1 MRGGVVA
8 VGVRSASTA
17 TAHGEPIVIS
27 RPSGVQAGDLLLAMY
42 FGDVGLSGVTSSGWT
57 VTASRDEEGMACRVL
72 RKTATGGES
81 SSYTFGQPINADG
94 TLHLICVKDAD
105 TTTAPKVGFALNF
118 SDTLITPSVI
128 PAASSSLEIR
138 AGGMEPF
145 PDTLTFTAPSG
156 YTLRGTVA
164 ASGGFMTSTAATRQI
179 NSSAA
184 TGLKSFAFAPSGVRS
199 GLGVTVSVAAA
210 DEGPPPE
217 PPPPFTPGRGTSLYR
232 YVLRDWDGT
241 YLDDLELSGVR
252 FDKRILQAGTFSANI
267 PIPNRDIARRVA
279 RVIPRDEEGTGGIT
293 DLSIGPGVITCEV
306 YRDTDPWGEYWIT
319 AAKTSRSRG
328 SSPEIQLRGSTM
340 DAYLLHVEI
349 QELLEYTGEDQIV
362 IGRAL
367 IEHMQ
372 GQSHANLNL
381 ILQAGTSGVLRDHT
395 YQPDEATYGQ
405 RLTELAQ
412 LENGFEWTINHELG
426 ASLERHWVW
435 GYPTLGSSEV
445 AHVFVDSPGG
455 GDILEWDEEAD
466 ALRGATSWRARGG
479 TDPTQA
485 VDASTSSTSLIS
497 APHEATAYLAAGW
510 PRLDRTLNY
519 SSVIVQQTLEDY
531 AAYWAATA
539 PGALRVDSVT
549 VALGAQPTFTPNS
562 LGDKARLFFNNEW
575 HLPHSRVR
583 RIIGVGIT
591 PTSKQSGKEEAQL
604 IFEGLE
610 VSS

>member
-1 MRGGVVA
+1 MA

-27 RPSGVQAGDLLLAMY
+27 RPSGVQAGDLLVAVY
-42 FGDVGLSGVTSSGWT
+42 FGDLGLSGVASSGWT
-57 VTASRDEEGMACRVL
+57 ASGSRADGDQSCRVL
-72 RKTATGGES
+72 RRAATGGES

-94 TLHLICVKDAD
+94 TLHLICVKDAN
-105 TTTAPKVGFALNF
+105 TASAPNVQFAVN
-118 SDTLITPSVI
+118 SAETVITPSVT
-128 PAASSSLEIR
+128 PASSSTLEIR
-138 AGGMEPF
+138 AGGLSPF
-145 PDTLTFTAPSG
+145 PDALTLSAPSG
-156 YTLRGTVA
+156 YTMRGTVA
-164 ASGGFMTSTAATRQI
+164 APGGFMTSAIATRQI
-179 NSSAA
+179 NSSTA
-184 TGLKSFAFAPSGVRS
+184 TGLKSFAFAPTGVRF
-199 GLGVTVSVAAA
+199 GIGVTISIAAA
-210 DEGPPPE
+210 DEGPAPE

-232 YVLRDWDGT
+232 YVLRDWGGT
-241 YLDDLELSGVR
+241 YLDDLELSGVH
-252 FDKRILQAGTFSANI
+252 FDKRILQSGTFSANI
-267 PIPNRDIARRVA
+267 PIPNRTIAERVA
-279 RVIPRDEEGTGGIT
+279 RVIPRDQTGTGGIT
-293 DLSIGPGVITCEV
+293 DLSIGPGVITCEI
-306 YRDTDPWGEYWIT
+306 YRDGDPWGEYWIT
-319 AAKTSRSRG
+319 ATKTSRSRG

-340 DAYLLHVEI
+340 DAYMLHVEI
-349 QELLEYTGEDQIV
+349 QELLEYTGEDQID
-362 IGRAL
+362 IARAL
-367 IEHMQ
+367 ISHMQ
-372 GQSHANLNL
+372 GQPHANLNL
-381 ILQAGTSGVLRDHT
+381 ILQSGTSGQLRDHT

-405 RLTELAQ
+405 RLLELAQ
-412 LENGFEWTINHELG
+412 LQGGFEWTINHALG

-435 GYPTLGSSEV
+435 GYPTLGSAEV

-479 TDPTQA
+479 TDPAQA
-485 VDASTSSTSLIS
+485 ADASTSSTSLIS

-531 AAYWAATA
+531 ASYWAAAA

-549 VALGAQPTFTPNS
+549 VALGAEPSFTPNS
-562 LGDKARLFFNNEW
+562 LGDRARLFFNNEW

-610 VSS
+610 VDS